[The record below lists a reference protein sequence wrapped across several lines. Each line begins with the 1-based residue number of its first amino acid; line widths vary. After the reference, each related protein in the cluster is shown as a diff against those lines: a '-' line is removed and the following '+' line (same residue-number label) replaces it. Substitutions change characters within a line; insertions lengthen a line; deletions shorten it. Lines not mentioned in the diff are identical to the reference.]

1 MIGFQRTSLAL
12 AWAAVF
18 LLSGAAAQ
26 AATVSRAVFGTAAD
40 GRTVYLF
47 ILKNHHGM
55 TVKFST
61 RGGSIIEIDA
71 PDRRGVIDNLVIGK
85 ADFAAWES
93 GGNPILGRYANRI
106 GGGGFTLD
114 GVFYKLAGADPKT
127 QVVTHAGPIGFN
139 QKLWTAE
146 PFRQGERAGA
156 VLSYVSADGEN
167 GFPGELSVK
176 VAYSLGEDSVLRL
189 EYWASTTKPT
199 VLNLT
204 NSAHFNMGGYD
215 SGPVYDQVLQ
225 VFASHYT
232 PTDQDQV
239 PTGEIAPVA
248 GTPFDFRKG
257 ARIGERVYSSDPQM
271 LIGRGLDHNFV
282 LDKPPGAKGPVL
294 AARMYDP
301 KSGRRM
307 EVRTTEPGIQIHS
320 ANGANGTSIGQNGR
334 TLRQSDG
341 LSLETQHFPDAPNK
355 PNFPSTVLRPGET
368 FHSVTEYVFSTDR
381 KGKALRRRSVVAVA
395 RIYADGVLFVDSG
408 TLMAYLW
415 PWSFSGPRPIRR
427 A

>member
-1 MIGFQRTSLAL
+1 MKRTILAL
-12 AWAAVF
+12 TGAAA
-18 LLSGAAAQ
+18 LLLAGAAQ
-26 AATVSRAVFGTAAD
+26 AATVVRSVFGTAAD
-40 GRTVYLF
+40 GQTVDLF
-47 ILKNHHGM
+47 TLKNHRGI
-55 TVKFST
+55 TVRFST
-61 RGGSIIEIDA
+61 RGGSIVEIDA
-71 PDRRGVIDNLVIGK
+71 PDRRGVVDNLVIGK
-85 ADFAAWES
+85 EDFAAWES

-114 GVFYKLAGADPKT
+114 GVFYKLAGADPITK
-127 QVVTHAGPIGFN
+127 VVTHAGPVGFN
-139 QKLWTAE
+139 QKLWKAE
-146 PFRQGERAGA
+146 PFQRGGRAGA

-176 VAYSLGEDSVLRL
+176 VAYSLGEDNVLRL

-215 SGPVYDQVLQ
+215 FGPVYDHILQ
-225 VFASHYT
+225 VFARRYT
-232 PTDQDQV
+232 PTDQNQV

-257 ARIGERVYSSDPQM
+257 ARIGDRVYSSDPQM

-282 LDKPPGAKGPVL
+282 LDKPLGAQGPVL

-301 KSGRRM
+301 RSGRRM

-320 ANGANGTSIGQNGR
+320 ANGADGTSIGQGGR

-355 PNFPSTVLRPGET
+355 PNFPTTTLRPGEM
-368 FHSVTEYVFSTDR
+368 FHSVTEYVFSTDA
-381 KGKALRRRSVVAVA
+381 KK
-395 RIYADGVLFVDSG
+395 
-408 TLMAYLW
+408 
-415 PWSFSGPRPIRR
+415 
-427 A
+427 